1 MSDPDIHTRIKD
13 LVDTEHRLR
22 SQLGNGEISAA
33 EEQRKLA
40 DVERQLDQCWDL
52 LRQRDAKREFGEP
65 ASEAEV
71 RPQSVVENYES

>member
-13 LVDTEHRLR
+13 LVDAEHQLR
-22 SQLGNGEISAA
+22 SQLGKGEISAA
-33 EEQRKLA
+33 DEQRKLA
-40 DVERQLDQCWDL
+40 DIERQLDQCWDL

-65 ASEAEV
+65 TSEAEV